1 MAGIFKTR
9 ESMNK
14 KFALIAFIA
23 AVIVYVMYA
32 VVTLKHGLYEE
43 FGYMSVLML
52 LGTVIFLRERKKRT

>member
-1 MAGIFKTR
+1 
-9 ESMNK
+9 MNK

>member
-1 MAGIFKTR
+1 MFRNR
-9 ESMNK
+9 ENMNK
-14 KFALIAFIA
+14 KFALIAFVA

-52 LGTVIFLRERKKRT
+52 LGTVIFLRERKKKT